1 MISAWICELFYSF
14 SSRFTSEERQ
24 DFRCL
29 VLALC
34 PYTMF
39 SLRSLG
45 PAGFIIRARIQAAP
59 SALAKIFL
67 QNQKRKLPRLLPSAG
82 PSLLPQLCRRK
93 EKSHRLPPLRGQ
105 RPASLGCG
113 FGLHSSPS
121 RRCINQSLCRPP
133 GTAAARPPAQRSAPV
148 PPARPL
154 GTRRLDPAPPKARAP
169 PAFPPAPSAAPAV
182 GRGDL
187 LISAVSCKCELM
199 SYFRKLI
206 LIPGI
211 RRQGCLADYP
221 SFLSAYKQ

>member
-1 MISAWICELFYSF
+1 MISAWICKLFYSF

-67 QNQKRKLPRLLPSAG
+67 QNQRRKLPRLLPSAG

-93 EKSHRLPPLRGQ
+93 RMAKRKKPSPSPPLRGQ
-105 RPASLGCG
+105 RRASLGCG

-121 RRCINQSLCRPP
+121 RRCINQSLCGPP
-133 GTAAARPPAQRSAPV
+133 GTAAARPPAQRSARV

-154 GTRRLDPAPPKARAP
+154 GTRRLDPAPPKSSCPTGGSLQPLPQP
-169 PAFPPAPSAAPAV
+169 PPW
-182 GRGDL
+182 GEGT
-187 LISAVSCKCELM
+187 C
-199 SYFRKLI
+199 
-206 LIPGI
+206 
-211 RRQGCLADYP
+211 
-221 SFLSAYKQ
+221 